1 MQAPLPSD
9 PFLALGGKVAGSL
22 GGVISGTWDKLYW
35 QQTPHG
41 LAEDLNISGP
51 VVPPPSLAFFS

>member
-1 MQAPLPSD
+1 MELW
-9 PFLALGGKVAGSL
+9 AGSL